1 VCRFQILKFL
11 TTYASF
17 SFCNIGYISPLL
29 VSSSNCFATIGIS
42 IKGIISLNNIVAS
55 YLETS
60 CVHFLTKLGTP
71 ILPSCAKSF
80 YKVKLDL
87 LSLLIVLIMS
97 QFHLLTYYAFRVCCV
112 TLTYICF
119 HL

>member
-1 VCRFQILKFL
+1 MCRFQIVKFL

-17 SFCNIGYISPLL
+17 LLCNIGYISPFL
-29 VSSSNCFATIGIS
+29 VSSTNCFATIGIS

-55 YLETS
+55 YLKIS
-60 CVHFLTKLGTP
+60 CVHLLIKLGTP
-71 ILPSCAKSF
+71 ILPSCTKSF

-87 LSLLIVLIMS
+87 LSPLIVLIMS
-97 QFHLLTYYAFRVCCV
+97 QFHLLTYYALRICCV
-112 TLTYICF
+112 TLTYIGL